1 MRSLNRD
8 TSRSLSQINDNKV
21 RKKKRV
27 SEVSIA
33 VEEWKTLVQKEE
45 KVWKKHHLWQR
56 KYRWSQMI
64 VEV

>member
-45 KVWKKHHLWQR
+45 KVWEKDYLWQR